1 MISGARADRTWIA
14 GGVAVAVALVAAS
27 WFLLI
32 SPKLDDA
39 DTVRANAAAA
49 ADQNDALQAKVNK
62 LRVESASLPKLAKE
76 LDTLQVALPPTSS
89 LDAFTRQITQQAAD
103 AKVTVT
109 SIVIGAPTAVKADA
123 AAKAAPVAGDTAGSS
138 ANAAKDAASAGTG
151 SAAQAEG
158 AAASGSASD
167 AGSNSA
173 PGAAKA
179 SAAGLFTIPVTLIA
193 DGTFGDL
200 QALLGNIQ
208 TAGARSA
215 LISSAQF
222 APAAG
227 VDGSAAS
234 ANAAGSAAGAGA
246 VAPASPAAGPA
257 AAKAAAMT
265 MTVQLAVFVAPQT
278 PEAAAALHQQLGG

>member
-1 MISGARADRTWIA
+1 MMSGLRADRKWIA
-14 GGVAVAVALVAAS
+14 GAVAVAVAMVAAS
-27 WFLLI
+27 WFLVI

-39 DTVRANAAAA
+39 ATVRANAAAA
-49 ADQNDALQAKVNK
+49 ADQNDVLQAKVDK
-62 LRVESASLPKLAKE
+62 LRVESASLPKLVKD

-89 LDAFTRQITQQAAD
+89 LDAFTRQLTQQAAH

-109 SIVIGAPTAVKADA
+109 SIVIGTPTAVKADA
-123 AAKAAPVAGDTAGSS
+123 AAKPATAAGDAANGST
-138 ANAAKDAASAGTG
+138 NAAKDAASAGTG
-151 SAAQAEG
+151 AAAP
-158 AAASGSASD
+158 ASGSASD
-167 AGSNSA
+167 AGSSS
-173 PGAAKA
+173 GTDAAKA

-208 TAGARSA
+208 TAGARGA

-227 VDGSAAS
+227 ADGSAAS
-234 ANAAGSAAGAGA
+234 ANAAGPAAGAGA
-246 VAPASPAAGPA
+246 VAPAPPAAGPA
-257 AAKAAAMT
+257 AAKAAPMT

-278 PEAAAALHQQLGG
+278 PQAAAALHQQLGG